1 MIQHGPE
8 ASVAEAS
15 APSALTLQPNEAL
28 AAAAGRNTASHCCLH
43 RKTSYEILVTIES
56 TMLLDNQMA
65 SLTPEIFNYI
75 KRSNFHQVL
84 LLDFNCM
91 WRDVVPRGRREVEL
105 ALLDLLK
112 QHKVVVII

>member
-1 MIQHGPE
+1 MDPSIWCRHSPKDIPLDPCHRAMIQHGPE

-65 SLTPEIFNYI
+65 SLTPEIFNCI
-75 KRSNFHQVL
+75 KRSNFQQVL
-84 LLDFNCM
+84 LLDFNCGQKAEN
-91 WRDVVPRGRREVEL
+91 DN
-105 ALLDLLK
+105 
-112 QHKVVVII
+112 